1 LKTKI
6 EIVRL
11 DYFYKVS
18 SISFKVFSPS
28 YNISLQTSILYTS
41 TTQLLKSRV
50 FSHPPFKMMFTLKS
64 AFLLALTLSTST
76 FALPTAQPE
85 ASDFGVLETRASAK
99 PRVLVSCNGVMITT
113 DYINTAMTQARALA
127 TVAGGQTAYYPE
139 GYGNND
145 GPLFA
150 ATGQLYS
157 FPVMSDGSAWNCK
170 FYLKYEI
177 NFVFE
182 INADYCFLIAGT
194 APGPYR
200 VVMDVGYRY
209 QGTMVHVGTG
219 GGFTLCG

>member
-1 LKTKI
+1 L
-6 EIVRL
+6 
-11 DYFYKVS
+11 YKVS
-18 SISFKVFSPS
+18 LNSFKIFSPS
-28 YNISLQTSILYTS
+28 YNNIQYFTIQ
-41 TTQLLKSRV
+41 QLNLLNSRV
-50 FSHPPFKMMFTLKS
+50 FSHPPFNMLFTLKS
-64 AFLLALTLSTST
+64 AFLLALTLSTSIS
-76 FALPTAQPE
+76 ALPTAQPSSSPSE
-85 ASDFGVLETRASAK
+85 SDFSLLEARASAK

-170 FYLKYEI
+170 LNNSELENEKA
-177 NFVFE
+177 N
-182 INADYCFLIAGT
+182 YCFLIAGT